1 MKLSFRWYG
10 EDDLVSLS
18 EIRQIPGVKTIVSA
32 CYDVPPGQLWKR
44 ESVAEIRRKA
54 EKNGLSFEVVEGLP
68 VHEAIKLGDRSR
80 DTYIRYYIE
89 NLRLLAG
96 LGIKAVCYNFM
107 PVFGWLRTDLNYQLP
122 DGSHTL
128 AFELERLHGLNPEK
142 EELRLPGWSHSS
154 RQDERKELILRYQ
167 ELGEQGLRENLKY
180 FLKAV
185 VPKAEEF
192 GIKMAI
198 HPDDPPIPVFGLP
211 RVVSTEEDL
220 DRITA
225 MAESPANGITLCTGS
240 LGSIASNDVVRIA
253 GKFGA
258 KGRIPF
264 VHARN
269 VFRVNEGKFLETGHQ
284 TQEGSLN
291 MADILYVLKKEG
303 FNGYIRPDHGRMI
316 WGESG
321 RPGYGLF
328 DRALG
333 AAYLNGLWEA
343 LGKEMYG

>member
-10 EDDLVSLS
+10 EDDPVSLS

-32 CYDVPPGQLWKR
+32 CYDVPPGQPWKR
-44 ESVAEIRRKA
+44 ERVAEIRGKA
-54 EKNGLSFEVVEGLP
+54 EKNGLSFEVAEGLP
-68 VHEAIKLGDRSR
+68 VHEDIKLGDRER
-80 DTYIRYYIE
+80 DTYIQYYIE

-96 LGIKAVCYNFM
+96 LGIKVVCYNFM
-107 PVFGWLRTDLNYQLP
+107 PVFGWLRTDLDFRLP

-128 AFELERLHGLNPEK
+128 AFDLKKLEGMNPQE

-154 RQDERKELILRYQ
+154 RKEERKELILRYQ
-167 ELGEQGLRENLKY
+167 ELGEQGLRENLRY
-180 FLKAV
+180 FLEAV

-192 GIKMAI
+192 GIQMAI
-198 HPDDPPIPVFGLP
+198 HPDDPPISVFGLP

-220 DRITA
+220 EKITA

-253 GKFGA
+253 GRFAA
-258 KGRIPF
+258 KGKIPF

-269 VFRVNEGKFLETGHQ
+269 VLRGEDGKFAETGHQ

-291 MADILYVLKKEG
+291 MADILYALKKSG
-303 FNGYIRPDHGRMI
+303 FDGYIRPDHGRMI
-316 WGESG
+316 WEETG

-343 LGKEMYG
+343 LGKEMHA